1 MTPAFDK
8 EINWRAEIIARAY
21 RLVGEWI
28 CKAGDIS
35 AAERS
40 IVDAYLRAKIEFLVK
55 LETVAVLAIEHKNNE
70 DNKAVE

>member
-8 EINWRAEIIARAY
+8 GINWRAEIIARAC
-21 RLVGEWI
+21 RLVDEWI
-28 CKAGDIS
+28 CKADIVS
-35 AAERS
+35 AAEQS

-70 DNKAVE
+70 DDKADE